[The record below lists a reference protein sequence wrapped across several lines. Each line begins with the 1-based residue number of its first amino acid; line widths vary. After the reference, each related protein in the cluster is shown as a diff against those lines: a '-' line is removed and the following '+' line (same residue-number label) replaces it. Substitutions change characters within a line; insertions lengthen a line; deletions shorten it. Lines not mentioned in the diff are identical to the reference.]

1 MPATTR
7 PEFAAGR
14 VYITRDGRRA
24 VIDQIAPDGVW
35 ALIGRCKGK
44 SYIWNRA
51 GRYHREGY
59 DHPLDLVKEFE
70 DGTQSSASQ
79 AVQ

>member
-1 MPATTR
+1 MSSNLS
-7 PEFAAGR
+7 FQAGKR
-14 VYITRDGRRA
+14 YITRQGRLA
-24 VIDQIAPDGVW
+24 VIDQVAPEGTW

-44 SYIWNRA
+44 SCIWNRA

-70 DGTQSSASQ
+70 DGTQSSTSQ
-79 AVQ
+79 TVQ